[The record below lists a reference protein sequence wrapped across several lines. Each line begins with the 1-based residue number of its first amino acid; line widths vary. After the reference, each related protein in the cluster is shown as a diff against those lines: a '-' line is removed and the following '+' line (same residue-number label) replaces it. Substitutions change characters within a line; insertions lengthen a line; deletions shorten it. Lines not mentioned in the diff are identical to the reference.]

1 MGDEPDSGKIREF
14 FGKHADDYSRSES
27 HKRGQDLSILI
38 ETLRLTGQEDAV
50 DMATGT
56 GFTAAALA
64 KLVRRVTAVDIT
76 PEMLENARKL
86 CAENKLDNVDF
97 VLAEVTETH
106 LPPESYDLVVTR
118 RAAHHFIDKKKFLIE
133 SKRLMRPGGRLAIV
147 DMAVPEGDTTGFFNR
162 LEKLRDESHV
172 EALKKSEWLDLL
184 DRLNFEV
191 IECRVFE
198 ERMPLEKWLYPVTV
212 NSPEGTACREFLH
225 GLSPE
230 EGKAI
235 NLELSPDSL
244 VKRRVMI
251 IARRKYSR

>member
-14 FGKHADDYSRSES
+14 FGKHADDYARSES
-27 HKRGQDLSILI
+27 HKKGQDLSILI

-86 CAENKLDNVDF
+86 CVENKLGNVDF
-97 VLAEVTETH
+97 VLAEVTGTH
-106 LPPESYDLVVTR
+106 LPSESYDLVVTR
-118 RAAHHFIDKKKFLIE
+118 RAAHHFTDKKGFLME
-133 SKRLMRPGGRLAIV
+133 SKRMLRTGGRLAIV
-147 DMAVPEGDTTGFFNR
+147 DMAVPEGDMTGFFNR
-162 LEKLRDESHV
+162 LEKLRDHSHV
-172 EALKKSEWLDLL
+172 GALKKSEWLDLM
-184 DRLNFEV
+184 DRSHFEV

-198 ERMPLEKWLYPVTV
+198 ERMSLEQWLYPVTID
-212 NSPEGTACREFLH
+212 SPEGMACSEFFH
-225 GLSPE
+225 KLSPE

-235 NLELSPDSL
+235 SLESSPDSM

-251 IARRKYSR
+251 IARRKYT